1 MPHFKTGALML
12 GLLAV
17 APALA
22 AQKQPAV
29 QQISEAISPLPEPLR
44 AGATVMAFAGGSKLE
59 LIRQGSNP
67 MICLPDDPDVEG
79 FHAAC
84 YHRDLE
90 PFMGAGR
97 RARAEGLNRDEVWQF
112 RVKEIEAGKWS
123 MPEHAVA
130 LYSVSGPDGS
140 FDYTKGSPTGARS
153 LHVIYVPYATEESIG
168 VSTQAANDRPWLMN
182 PGTPF
187 AHLMISR
194 SSSSPP
200 RD

>member
-1 MPHFKTGALML
+1 MPRFRTGALML
-12 GLLAV
+12 GLLAA
-17 APALA
+17 APALV
-22 AQKQPAV
+22 AQQKSAD
-29 QQISEAISPLPEPLR
+29 QQIAEAISPLPEPLR
-44 AGATVMAFAGGSKLE
+44 EGATVMAFAGGGMLSV
-59 LIRQGSNP
+59 IRRGSNP

-90 PFMGAGR
+90 PFMEAGR
-97 RARAEGLNRDEVWQF
+97 RARAEGMSREEIWQM
-112 RVKEIEAGKWS
+112 RIQEIEAGKWS

-140 FDYTKGSPTGARS
+140 FDYTKGSPTGATS
-153 LHVIYVPYATEESIG
+153 LHVIYVPYATEESLG

-182 PGTPF
+182 AGTPF

-194 SSSSPP
+194 PATSP

>member
-1 MPHFKTGALML
+1 MPRFEPIALLL

-17 APALA
+17 APALD
-22 AQKQPAV
+22 AQQKPAE
-29 QQISEAISPLPEPLR
+29 QQIAEAISPLPEPLR
-44 AGATVMAFAGGSKLE
+44 DGATVMAFAGGGKLS
-59 LIRQGSNP
+59 LVRQGSNP
-67 MICLPDDPDVEG
+67 MICLPDNPDVEG

-90 PFMGAGR
+90 PFMEAGR
-97 RARAEGLNRDEVWQF
+97 RARAEGMSSDSVRQLRL
-112 RVKEIEAGKWS
+112 KEIEEGKWS

-140 FDYTKGSPTGARS
+140 FDHSTGSAPGARS
-153 LHVIYVPYATEESIG
+153 LHVIYVAYATEASIG
-168 VSTQAANDRPWLMN
+168 VSTQAANDRPWLMF

-194 SSSSPP
+194 PATLP
-200 RD
+200 RE

>member
-1 MPHFKTGALML
+1 MPRFKAGALML
-12 GLLAV
+12 GLLAA
-17 APALA
+17 APALV
-22 AQKQPAV
+22 AQQKSAD
-29 QQISEAISPLPEPLR
+29 QQIAEAISPLPEPLR
-44 AGATVMAFAGGSKLE
+44 EGATVMAFAGGGKLSVTRE
-59 LIRQGSNP
+59 GSNP

-90 PFMGAGR
+90 PFMEVGR
-97 RARAEGLNRDEVWQF
+97 RARAEGMGREEIWQL
-112 RVKEIEAGKWS
+112 RIEEIEAGKWS

-140 FDYTKGSPTGARS
+140 FDLSTGSATGARS
-153 LHVIYVPYATEESIG
+153 LHVIYVPYATEASIG
-168 VSTQAANDRPWLMN
+168 ISTQAANDRPWLMN

-194 SSSSPP
+194 
-200 RD
+200 

>member
-1 MPHFKTGALML
+1 ML
-12 GLLAV
+12 GLLAA
-17 APALA
+17 APALV
-22 AQKQPAV
+22 AQQKSAD
-29 QQISEAISPLPEPLR
+29 QQIAEAISPLPEPLR
-44 AGATVMAFAGGSKLE
+44 EGATVMAFAGGGMLSV
-59 LIRQGSNP
+59 IRRGSNP

-90 PFMGAGR
+90 PFMEAGR
-97 RARAEGLNRDEVWQF
+97 RARAEGMSREEIWQM
-112 RVKEIEAGKWS
+112 RIQEIEAGKWS

-140 FDYTKGSPTGARS
+140 FDYSTGSATGARS

-168 VSTQAANDRPWLMN
+168 ISTQAANDRPWLMN

-194 SSSSPP
+194 PTPP
-200 RD
+200 NRD